1 MTWCTNRLF
10 KILST
15 GIVFGMAAAILGV
28 AIGLLNSILSGY
40 DLRHVSI
47 SALASIDLKGGAF
60 VSVAVII
67 FMLIGTPR
75 ARSSH

>member
-1 MTWCTNRLF
+1 MAWRTNRFF

-15 GIVFGMAAAILGV
+15 GLIFGMAAAILGV
-28 AIGLLNSILSGY
+28 AIGLLNSILAGY
-40 DLRHVSI
+40 DLKHVSI
-47 SALASIDLKGGAF
+47 SALASIGLKGGAS

-67 FMLIGTPR
+67 LMLIGTPR